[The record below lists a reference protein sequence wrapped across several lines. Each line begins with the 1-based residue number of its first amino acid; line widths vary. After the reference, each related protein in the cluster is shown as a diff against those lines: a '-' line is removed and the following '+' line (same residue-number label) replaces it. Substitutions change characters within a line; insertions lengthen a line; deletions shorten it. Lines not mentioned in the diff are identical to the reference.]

1 MTGPMTTVSLELP
14 LRAIEPA
21 AHDVTVGMS
30 WRAHRDEDRLLVDP
44 SAALYGVFDGAGGHG
59 DGAGAAS
66 VAAEAVNKRVRAGL
80 PGCRDLDD
88 VQAVLD
94 LALVDADL
102 AVAALD
108 SGRKGH
114 ATSPSATTATIA
126 LVCRRPAD
134 PSRLVAVI
142 ANLGDSRAQLLHNG
156 HLETVTLDHSYL
168 SEPDLLEA
176 KARQDRLDAA
186 DQMTD
191 LQDPM
196 DRAAFAHRH
205 LLANAITGSGVQD
218 IRHYLVELRPGDRL
232 ILDSDG
238 IHDNLTTAELEA
250 VLLQAA
256 TAPEAAEHMVAEAWR
271 RSTEETGDVA
281 GASGA
286 QELGRAK
293 PDDMTAL
300 VLDVRVLDETGGGTG
315 AYRLTPGGS
324 VSLSLTPGAKQYL
337 VSAADL
343 QLLVAQREGSWWAMQ
358 PGAAHGEPGSWQLVA
373 AQTLEFGRYEP
384 GGFLRAPSDQV
395 SRRHMAL
402 TLNESSDALVVTD
415 LNSTNGT
422 AVLGW

>member
-59 DGAGAAS
+59 DGAGAAT
-66 VAAEAVNKRVRAGL
+66 VAAEAVNKRVRAEL

-88 VQAVLD
+88 VQSVLD
-94 LALVDADL
+94 LALIDADL

-108 SGRKGH
+108 NGRAEH

-191 LQDPM
+191 LEDPM

-205 LLANAITGSGVQD
+205 LLANAITGAGVQD

-238 IHDNLTTAELEA
+238 IHDNLTAAELEA
-250 VLLQAA
+250 VVLAAA
-256 TAPEAAEHMVAEAWR
+256 TAPEAAEHMVAEAWK
-271 RSTEETGDVA
+271 RSQDESAEEFTESTV
-281 GASGA
+281 
-286 QELGRAK
+286 LGRAK

-300 VLDVRVLDETGGGTG
+300 VLDVRVLDEAGGGTG

-343 QLLVAQREGSWWAMQ
+343 QLLVARREGAWWVMQ
-358 PGAAHGEPGSWQLVA
+358 PGAAHGEPGSWQLTP

-384 GGFLRAPSDQV
+384 GGFLRVPSDQV

-402 TLNESSDALVVTD
+402 ALNESSDALVVTD